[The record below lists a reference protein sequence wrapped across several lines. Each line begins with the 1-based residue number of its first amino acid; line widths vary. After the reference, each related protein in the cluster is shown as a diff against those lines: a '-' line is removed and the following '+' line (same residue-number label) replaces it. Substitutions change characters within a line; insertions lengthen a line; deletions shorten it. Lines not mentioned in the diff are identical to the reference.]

1 MILAVRYSA
10 SIPWHAFPGALI
22 GLGGYNGPYN
32 QESHYA
38 DNEKTVAMF
47 SKASVDSL
55 ICLNSSS
62 TVYITS
68 YDSDFFF
75 S

>member
-32 QESHYA
+32 QESNYA
-38 DNEKTVAMF
+38 DRNKTAAIF
-47 SKASVDSL
+47 FNDEHHLFELLTHLSL
-55 ICLNSSS
+55 RIHDEL
-62 TVYITS
+62 
-68 YDSDFFF
+68 
-75 S
+75 